1 MFETTLNPLWDSF
14 IRAVQEEV
22 KPALGCTEPISL
34 ALAAAVAS
42 SELDG
47 AVERIDAWVSPNLMK
62 NGMGVTVP
70 GTGMVGLPVA
80 AALGALGGNA
90 HAGLEVLK
98 DASPQAIADAKA
110 MLTAGKVAVMLQE
123 PCEDI
128 LFSRAKVYSAEGWAC
143 VTIVGGHTNIV
154 HIETNKGVVFTTEQ
168 NVQEEEQESPL
179 AVLSHTSLEEI
190 LAFVNAVPFESIRF
204 ILDAAKLN
212 GALSQEGLR
221 GNWGLHIGTTLEKQC
236 ARGLLANDLS
246 TSILIRTS
254 AASDARMGGA
264 TLPAMSNSG
273 SGNQGITATV
283 PVMVVAEH
291 FGADEEKLARALML
305 SHLSAIYIHHQLPR
319 LSALCAATTAAMGA
333 AAGMAWIVDGRY
345 NTIAMAISSM
355 IGDVSGMIC
364 DGASNSCAMKVS
376 TSASAAWK
384 AVLMALD
391 DTAVTGNEGIV
402 AHNVEQ
408 SITNLCALAC
418 RSMQET
424 DKQIIEIM
432 ASKAH

>member
-1 MFETTLNPLWDSF
+1 MFESTENPLWQRF
-14 IRAVQEEV
+14 ILAVQEEV
-22 KPALGCTEPISL
+22 KPALGCTEPVSL
-34 ALAAAVAS
+34 ALAAAVAAA
-42 SELDG
+42 ELDG
-47 AVERIDAWVSPNLMK
+47 EVERVDAWVSPNLMK
-62 NGMGVTVP
+62 NGLGVTVP
-70 GTGMVGLPVA
+70 GTGMVGLPIA
-80 AALGALGGNA
+80 AALGALGGDA
-90 HAGLEVLK
+90 SAGLEVLK
-98 DASPQAIADAKA
+98 NASSGAIADAKA
-110 MLTAGKVAVMLQE
+110 MLAVGKVSVMLQE
-123 PCEDI
+123 PCDDI
-128 LFSRAKVYSAEGWAC
+128 LFSRAKVYSGDAWAC

-154 HIETNKGVVFTTEQ
+154 RIETHTGVIFTQTES
-168 NVQEEEQESPL
+168 VQGEAQESPL
-179 AVLSHTSLEEI
+179 SVLSKTSLEEI
-190 LAFVNAVPFESIRF
+190 LAFVNAVPFATIRF
-204 ILDAAKLN
+204 ILEAARLN

-221 GNWGLHIGTTLEKQC
+221 GTWGLHIGATLQKQC
-236 ARGLLANDLS
+236 ARGLLADDLS
-246 TSILIRTS
+246 TAILIRTS

-291 FGADEEKLARALML
+291 VGADDERLARALML

-333 AAGMAWIVDGRY
+333 AAGMAWLMDGRY

-408 SITNLCALAC
+408 SISNLCALAC
-418 RSMQET
+418 HAMQQT
-424 DKQIIEIM
+424 DRQVIEIM

>member
-1 MFETTLNPLWDSF
+1 MFETTVNPLWQRF
-14 IRAVQEEV
+14 ILAVQEEV

-34 ALAAAVAS
+34 ALAAAVAV
-42 SELDG
+42 SELKG
-47 AVERIDAWVSPNLMK
+47 PVERIDAWVSPNLMK

-80 AALGALGGNA
+80 AALGALGGDA

-98 DASPQAIADAKA
+98 DASAQTIAEAKNLLA
-110 MLTAGKVAVMLQE
+110 AGKVSVMLQE

-128 LFSRAKVYSAEGWAC
+128 LFSRAKVYSASGWAC

-154 HIETNKGVVFTTEQ
+154 RVETNKGVVFAQDECCQ
-168 NVQEEEQESPL
+168 HEEQASPL
-179 AVLSHTSLEEI
+179 DVLAETSLEEI
-190 LAFVNAVPFESIRF
+190 FAFVNAVPFESVRF

-221 GNWGLHIGTTLEKQC
+221 GAWGLHIGATMEKQC

-246 TSILIRTS
+246 TAILIRTS

-291 FGADEEKLARALML
+291 FGADEERLARALML
-305 SHLSAIYIHHQLPR
+305 SHLSAIYIHYQLPR

-333 AAGMAWIVDGRY
+333 AAGMAWLIDGRY
-345 NTIAMAISSM
+345 NTIAMAIGSM

-376 TSASAAWK
+376 TSASSAWK

-408 SITNLCALAC
+408 SISNLCALAS
-418 RSMQET
+418 RSMQQT